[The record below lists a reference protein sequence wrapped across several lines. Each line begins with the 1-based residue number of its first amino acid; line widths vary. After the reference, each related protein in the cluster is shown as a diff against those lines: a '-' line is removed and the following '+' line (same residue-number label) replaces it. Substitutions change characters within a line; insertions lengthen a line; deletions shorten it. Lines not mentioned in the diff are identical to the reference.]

1 MEQIF
6 EKLHQLQEV
15 LLQKYRLEKEI
26 HEIPRAL
33 ATKTEV
39 LNRSKKNYIERN
51 ENLTDLQK
59 KMKNIATEMA
69 EATSSRESF
78 EKQMDSIKTQKEY
91 EALDKEIRD
100 AQDREQSL
108 RKELQRLDK
117 EVEDLQGQI
126 EKMETQIAQDEEEL
140 KEEESRI
147 GAESNAKKSQL
158 TTLVNE
164 EKLITPGLDEDI
176 LFKFER
182 ILKSKEGHGIVAI
195 RNGTCTGCH
204 MILPMQFVNEVRK
217 AEKIMFCPYCSRV
230 LQFESNM
237 DPDRQFQEVEAGSL
251 ADLVDEE

>member
-6 EKLHQLQEV
+6 DKLHELQEV

-26 HEIPRAL
+26 REIPRAL

-39 LNRSKKNYIERN
+39 LNRSKKNFIERN
-51 ENLTDLQK
+51 ESLDEMKKRQK
-59 KMKNIATEMA
+59 TLHAEMT
-69 EATSSRESF
+69 EATNSRESH

-91 EALDKEIRD
+91 EALDKEIKE

-108 RKELQRLDK
+108 RKEIQRMDK
-117 EVEDLQGQI
+117 EIEELQGQI
-126 EKMETQIAQDEEEL
+126 EKTESQITQDEDEL
-140 KEEESRI
+140 KEEEARI
-147 GAESNAKKSQL
+147 KAESSTKVVELEEMKKREDSI
-158 TTLVNE
+158 V
-164 EKLITPGLDEDI
+164 PGLDDDI

-204 MILPMQFVNEVRK
+204 MILPMQFVNDVRK
-217 AEKIMFCPYCSRV
+217 VEKIMFCPYCSRV

-237 DPDRQFQEVEAGSL
+237 DPDHQFQDNEAGSL
-251 ADLVDEE
+251 ADLVDED

>member
-6 EKLHQLQEV
+6 DKLHELQEV

-39 LNRSKKNYIERN
+39 LNRSKKNFIERN
-51 ENLTDLQK
+51 ETLGDMKKKLKSLQQE
-59 KMKNIATEMA
+59 MSDATA
-69 EATSSRESF
+69 SREGF

-91 EALDKEIRD
+91 EALDKEIKE

-108 RKELQRLDK
+108 RKDIQRMDKEIEELQ
-117 EVEDLQGQI
+117 VQI
-126 EKMETQIAQDEEEL
+126 EKTESQISQDEEEL
-140 KEEESRI
+140 KEEEARI
-147 GAESNAKKSQL
+147 KAESDSKVILLNELKKKEDDI
-158 TTLVNE
+158 V
-164 EKLITPGLDEDI
+164 PGLDEDI

-195 RNGTCTGCH
+195 KNGTCTGCH
-204 MILPMQFVNEVRK
+204 MILPMQFVNDVRK

-237 DPDRQFQEVEAGSL
+237 DPDRQFSDTEAGSL
-251 ADLVDEE
+251 ADLVDED